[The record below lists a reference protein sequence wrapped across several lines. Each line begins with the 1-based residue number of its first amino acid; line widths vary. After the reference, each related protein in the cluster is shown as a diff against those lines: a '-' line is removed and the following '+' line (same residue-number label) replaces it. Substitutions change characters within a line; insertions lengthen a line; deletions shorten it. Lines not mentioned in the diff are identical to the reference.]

1 MFSRRIDKQQSKTKT
16 EGRNPQY
23 AKPTIGGPVKPSTGP
38 GPVDCLL
45 LETFAS
51 SARHNYIWEDTEV

>member
-1 MFSRRIDKQQSKTKT
+1 MNSIKEVTIQSKTKT
-16 EGRNPQY
+16 EGQ
-23 AKPTIGGPVKPSTGP
+23 KPTIGGPAKPDTGP